1 MSQPAPI
8 PAPPVLP
15 EGKISLNEPKPAPA
29 PTPAPQPEPA
39 PNPNPNPAPDPDP
52 APAPDPVDTPDPDEL
67 QEPGQPDADA
77 IADEDD
83 INAQLEF
90 FNEVNRMRG
99 IDIKVEYGDVMP
111 NSAEGIALRDR
122 AVAEDALARYEQE
135 LAQRDPRAAA
145 YMLHRLNGGT
155 DEEFFSRKTLS
166 LPDYDLFRDNVDL
179 QKQVYRNDLIN
190 KGLDA
195 TKADALVELAIKDNT
210 LLTEADA
217 AYRRQN
223 EEDARE
229 LDRLAKAAADE
240 AKAWQQQVNSMD
252 TLLNTTI
259 KSKDLKVIIP
269 DAEQK
274 EFNNYVRDLIQHDG
288 RDFYVAQ
295 KLDPA
300 QMATIIEALYV
311 QFKKGDLSAIIARK
325 ANTLTVKRNQIALAG
340 TRKTQTA
347 PAPNPAQ
354 QTRKT
359 LGQIKFPGE
368 A

>member
-1 MSQPAPI
+1 MSQPAPA
-8 PAPPVLP
+8 PAPQVLP

-29 PTPAPQPEPA
+29 PAPVPAPAPEPAPEPAPQPDPNNPQPEPQ
-39 PNPNPNPAPDPDP
+39 PEPEPEPQP
-52 APAPDPVDTPDPDEL
+52 
-67 QEPGQPDADA
+67 EPGDDPND
-77 IADEDD
+77 IADDDD

-90 FNEVNRMRG
+90 FEEVNRIRG
-99 IDIKVEYGDVMP
+99 IDVKVEYGDIKP

-122 AVAEDALARYEQE
+122 AIEEAALARYEQE

-145 YMLHRLNGGT
+145 YMLHRMNGGS
-155 DEEFFSRKTLS
+155 DEEFFSRKSLS
-166 LPDYDLFRDNVDL
+166 LPDYDVFRDSVDL

-195 TKADALVELAIKDNT
+195 SKAEALVELAVKDNT
-210 LLTEADA
+210 LLSEADA
-217 AYRRQN
+217 AYRRQSDA
-223 EEDARE
+223 DARE

-240 AKAWQQQVNSMD
+240 AKAWQTQVNNMD
-252 TLLNTTI
+252 TMLNTTI

-288 RDFYVAQ
+288 KDFYVAQ

-325 ANTLTVKRNQIALAG
+325 ANTLTVKRNQITLAG
-340 TRKTQTA
+340 TRKAQTA
-347 PAPNPAQ
+347 PAPAPAQ
-354 QTRKT
+354 QQRKT

-368 A
+368 V